1 MPDREHTLIAGSS
14 MGGLMSLYAVTAYNA
29 TFSRAACLSPSLWGA
44 RHHEADLKAAGP
56 LAAPTRIYMDM
67 GTAEVDGHITGL
79 TSLFETARRLTRAG
93 ACVDAR
99 VVPDACHSEAYWE
112 QRIPIFMD
120 YLLK

>member
-1 MPDREHTLIAGSS
+1 
-14 MGGLMSLYAVTAYNA
+14 
-29 TFSRAACLSPSLWGA
+29 
-44 RHHEADLKAAGP
+44 
-56 LAAPTRIYMDM
+56 MDM

-79 TSLFETARRLTRAG
+79 TSLFETARRLTRVG

-99 VVPDACHSEAYWE
+99 VVPDARHSEAYWE